1 MNLRT
6 GESQVVPISA
16 SGKFTAAFVDM
27 TKQAVVTPGDAIVTQ
42 LIDSKG
48 TPFGDAKKHLIS
60 PDQIARANLKT
71 RLSATPQQTQLLQN
85 YPNPFNP
92 ETWIP
97 FQLAG
102 DLSLVVIGI
111 YDLTGRQIRR
121 LDVGHRG
128 SGWYLS
134 RDRAA
139 YWDGK
144 NIAGEHVS
152 SGVYFYQLRTDD
164 FSAQRKLVIV
174 K

>member
-6 GESQVVPISA
+6 GESHVVPISA
-16 SGKFTAAFVDM
+16 SGKFTTAFVDM
-27 TKQAVVTPGDAIVTQ
+27 TKQTVVTPGDAIITQ
-42 LIDSKG
+42 LIDPNG
-48 TPFGDAKKHLIS
+48 TPLGDAKKHIIS
-60 PDQIARANLKT
+60 PDQIAHANLKT

-102 DLSLVVIGI
+102 ALSHVVIEI
-111 YDLTGRQIRR
+111 YDLNGRQIRR

-144 NIAGEHVS
+144 NSAGEKVS
-152 SGVYFYQLRTDD
+152 SGVYFYQITANGYRAT
-164 FSAQRKLVIV
+164 RRMVIL